1 VFPKLVSGVFFNY
14 QPNKRINKMRHKS
27 NSVIAN
33 ANAKKRTSLAIN
45 MQRYHVATYWRLAD
59 LIENEQRCKKCG
71 KQIK

>member
-1 VFPKLVSGVFFNY
+1 
-14 QPNKRINKMRHKS
+14 MRHKKDS
-27 NSVIAN
+27 STEK

-59 LIENEQRCKKCG
+59 LIVNEQRCKKCG

>member
-1 VFPKLVSGVFFNY
+1 
-14 QPNKRINKMRHKS
+14 MRHKS

-59 LIENEQRCKKCG
+59 LIVNEQRCKKCG